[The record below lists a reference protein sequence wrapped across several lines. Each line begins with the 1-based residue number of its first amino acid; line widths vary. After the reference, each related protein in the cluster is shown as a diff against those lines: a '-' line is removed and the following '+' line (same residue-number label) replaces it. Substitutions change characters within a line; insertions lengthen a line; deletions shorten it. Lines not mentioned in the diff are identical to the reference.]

1 MQLPDLNQLSLAQQ
15 VAQMVVV
22 RTSGFLFDH
31 QLQYPQW
38 EADRVTLQRLVTEIG
53 VGGVIFLGGS
63 AAELALKIQQLQHWA
78 AIPLLTC
85 ADVEEGVG
93 QRFPGAT
100 WFPPPMA
107 LAGVAAR
114 DWSQAEHLA
123 EAMGRS
129 TAREAWAIGLNW
141 VLTPTVDV
149 NNNPANPVINVRAFG
164 EETAT
169 VSRLTEAFIRGTQD
183 YPVLNCAKHF
193 PGHGDTAIDSH
204 WDVPVIPHG
213 LERLEQVEFPPFRTA
228 IAAGVD
234 AIMSAHLRVPAL
246 DGDQVTTFSR
256 SVMTDLLREQWGFG
270 GLVVTDAL
278 VMGAIADRYGN
289 DEAAVLAVAA
299 GCDLL
304 MMPVDAEGAIA
315 AVCQAVA
322 AGRIPAEQIRASLGR
337 IWQAKERVCLPSLD
351 RSAVRSQDRS
361 DLRSGERSSL
371 PLGNRSEARSTDRFI
386 LETDNR
392 SAARSAARSA
402 TRSGDH
408 DLDRTLDFQAR
419 LLAELAQ
426 PETMATVQQIL
437 QSSMQVHVPTPS
449 RLAPTAEQSLQN
461 SSLRNL
467 ILVDE
472 SLGSPFLGR
481 TAPAIVLPQA
491 KGYGTVMVD
500 RNTPDRATWDDQPTL
515 LQVFLRGNPLRSQAA
530 ALEQIKAIVEELTA
544 SDQLRAI
551 VVYGSPYVAQAL
563 FALVPPE
570 VATVF
575 TYGQLPL
582 AQTLALEMLF
592 ATVDRPVE
600 SLGKEGMF

>member
-22 RTSGFLFDH
+22 RTTGFLFDH

-38 EADRVTLQRLVTEIG
+38 EADRVTLHRLVAEVG
-53 VGGVIFLGGS
+53 VGGIIFLGGS
-63 AAELALKIQQLQHWA
+63 AAELALKIQELQHWA
-78 AIPLLTC
+78 PIPLLTC

-93 QRFPGAT
+93 QRFTGAT

-107 LAGVAAR
+107 LAGVAQR
-114 DWSQAEHLA
+114 DRQQAEHLA

-141 VLTPTVDV
+141 ILTPTVDV

-164 EETAT
+164 EDAAI

-204 WDVPVIPHG
+204 WDVPLIPHG
-213 LERLEQVEFPPFRTA
+213 WERLEQVEFPPFRTA

-246 DGDQVTTFSR
+246 DADQVTTFSR
-256 SVMTDLLREQWGFG
+256 SVMTALLREQWGFA

-289 DEAAVLAVAA
+289 DEAAVLAVEA

-337 IWQAKERVCLPSLD
+337 IWQAKERVCLS
-351 RSAVRSQDRS
+351 SQDRS
-361 DLRSGERSSL
+361 EEASTNRSGH
-371 PLGNRSEARSTDRFI
+371 RSEDRSMARSTDRFI
-386 LETDNR
+386 GETTDR
-392 SAARSAARSA
+392 SEARSI
-402 TRSGDH
+402 
-408 DLDRTLDFQAR
+408 DRTLDFQAR
-419 LLAELAQ
+419 LLTELAQ

-437 QSSMQVHVPTPS
+437 QASMQVQVPNSSRLVPT
-449 RLAPTAEQSLQN
+449 AGQSPQD
-461 SSLRNL
+461 SPLRNL

-491 KGYGTVMVD
+491 KGYHSVIVD
-500 RNTPDRATWDDQPTL
+500 RNTPDVAAWAVQPTL

-530 ALEQIKAIVEELTA
+530 ALEQVKAIVQALAIESA
-544 SDQLRAI
+544 QLQAI

-582 AQTLALEMLF
+582 AQTLALDTLF
-592 ATVDRPVE
+592 ATIDR
-600 SLGKEGMF
+600 SLDASDKEGMF